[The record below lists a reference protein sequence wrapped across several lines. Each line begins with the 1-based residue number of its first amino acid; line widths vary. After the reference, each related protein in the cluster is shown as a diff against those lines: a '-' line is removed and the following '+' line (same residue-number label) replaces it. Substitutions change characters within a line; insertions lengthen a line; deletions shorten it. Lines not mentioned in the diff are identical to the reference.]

1 MENTTYIFND
11 GTVVKSYDDF
21 GLRKTERTKISPP
34 KPDAKPF
41 RTPGTN
47 GRRDY
52 LRLMGAP
59 LTYEPRTLT
68 DVFIYPKRQRVWEAL
83 KSKVYARL
91 NGQTC
96 RIILDRDPWYYW
108 EGEAEVTDVSDG
120 KDFLKLKVTATVFPY
135 KYERFSSVE
144 PWLWDPFS
152 FLDGVIRE
160 YGEIEVNGSQA
171 FTIPCLDLAVIPG
184 FWTADAGMGVT
195 YNGISVSLTQRSS
208 SQEPKVYEQF
218 AALLLP
224 GGGDQTLT
232 LTGTGTVAIYYR
244 GGRL

>member
-96 RIILDRDPWYYW
+96 RIILDRHENPRDQEKQRHVKRRYPHAGSRRDIFHMS
-108 EGEAEVTDVSDG
+108 EGNEENTDALCHV
-120 KDFLKLKVTATVFPY
+120 KIVQ
-135 KYERFSSVE
+135 
-144 PWLWDPFS
+144 S
-152 FLDGVIRE
+152 FLPVHVQYVIDLT
-160 YGEIEVNGSQA
+160 YS
-171 FTIPCLDLAVIPG
+171 CL
-184 FWTADAGMGVT
+184 TA
-195 YNGISVSLTQRSS
+195 S
-208 SQEPKVYEQF
+208 
-218 AALLLP
+218 
-224 GGGDQTLT
+224 
-232 LTGTGTVAIYYR
+232 
-244 GGRL
+244 